1 MGNVVLMWVNP
12 SSLSAQKDRVE
23 HRTLRWGDECL
34 NGGGGPEI
42 L

>member
-23 HRTLRWGDECL
+23 HRALRWGDECL